1 VSDPSPDSAAL
12 TVADSRNPPAP
23 PTDHALLRSVRDGDQ
38 TAAGELYA
46 RYGERVRALVGQRV
60 KGYVAARVGAEDI
73 AQSVFRTFFQG
84 VAERAYSVP
93 EDKELWGLL
102 CVLALSKVRE
112 RVAYHKAARRDVR
125 RTSPA
130 SDSKLSQV
138 ADDDAAARQL
148 DLEVEDLLESFHPAD
163 REILGLRMTGHE
175 LTEIAAKTGRSL
187 RTVERILH
195 KARSRLR
202 ELLA

>member
-1 VSDPSPDSAAL
+1 LPSHLPD
-12 TVADSRNPPAP
+12 TVATSPTP

-38 TAAGELYA
+38 QAAGELYA
-46 RYGERVRALVGQRV
+46 RYGERVRALVAQRV
-60 KGYVAARVGAEDI
+60 KGYVAARVGADDI

-93 EDKELWGLL
+93 ADKELWGLL

-112 RVAYHKAARRDVR
+112 RLAYHTAACRDVR
-125 RTSPA
+125 RTA
-130 SDSKLSQV
+130 GTGLDRV
-138 ADDDAAARQL
+138 ADDDAEARQL
-148 DLEVEDLLESFHPAD
+148 DLEVEDLLNAFHPAD
-163 REILGLRMTGHE
+163 REVLGLRMTGHE

-187 RTVERILH
+187 RTVERVLH
-195 KARSRLR
+195 KARARLR